1 MLTIEKKIL
10 FEKVVERI
18 LSELFVK
25 IYTLFKYE

>member
-1 MLTIEKKIL
+1 MKKNIL

-25 IYTLFKYE
+25 IYTLYKYE